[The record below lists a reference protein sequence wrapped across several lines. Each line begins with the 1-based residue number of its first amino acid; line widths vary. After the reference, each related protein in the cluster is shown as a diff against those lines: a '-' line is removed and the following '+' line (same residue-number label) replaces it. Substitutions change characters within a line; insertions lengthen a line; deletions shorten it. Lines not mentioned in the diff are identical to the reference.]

1 MDQALLDGE
10 AIVWPPNRLTLRKKL
25 AFAIGG
31 TPAQVSGTVIGFF
44 LTPFL
49 LDVVGMR
56 ALNVA
61 HILLV
66 ARICDAFSD
75 PLVGWLTDRTKSRC
89 AAAGASLCR
98 RAIAALSRAWVPQ
111 AGAAAAVAVRRA
123 AAVLRRLRR
132 GVLLAGAHRHPARH
146 PAGSALARRSPPA
159 LPAACPQLL
168 GLRG

>member
-75 PLVGWLTDRTKSRC
+75 PLVGWRIKDHPTAETMD
-89 AAAGASLCR
+89 
-98 RAIAALSRAWVPQ
+98 AII
-111 AGAAAAVAVRRA
+111 
-123 AAVLRRLRR
+123 
-132 GVLLAGAHRHPARH
+132 LATQQYGLHDDTPR
-146 PAGSALARRSPPA
+146 PPA
-159 LPAACPQLL
+159 APPPTSWS
-168 GLRG
+168 GHRGS

>member
-10 AIVWPPNRLTLRKKL
+10 AVVWPPNRLTLRKKL

-89 AAAGASLCR
+89 AAAGSLCLPPR
-98 RAIAALSRAWVPQ
+98 HRAEPRL
-111 AGAAAAVAVRRA
+111 GAAGWGGGGRGCSPGCCRA
-123 AAVLRRLRR
+123 PSPTPRC
-132 GVLLAGAHRHPARH
+132 
-146 PAGSALARRSPPA
+146 SSRRSSSASRSTPSRKCARTPPPHP
-159 LPAACPQLL
+159 PAACPSQLL
-168 GLRG
+168 GLRA

>member
-89 AAAGASLCR
+89 AAAGSLCLPPR
-98 RAIAALSRAWVPQ
+98 H
-111 AGAAAAVAVRRA
+111 AVAHFPPQHRALRLHVLHGSRRHGDRLH
-123 AAVLRRLRR
+123 LRWRDAHSSLYT
-132 GVLLAGAHRHPARH
+132 VLLR
-146 PAGSALARRSPPA
+146 
-159 LPAACPQLL
+159 
-168 GLRG
+168 